1 MSIGTEANTKAT
13 SRPMLSSYKWMAA
26 FLFASMLLAVLSV
39 ADGAPAPVD
48 AYVSSPANI
57 VSFQNY
63 STPQIE
69 PGHHGYL
76 EFRVVNRYTNY
87 MASVNIT
94 IEITAGVNEK
104 ESKDISKASHPP
116 RLEAVGRPATGQGTH
131 KVSVSIPALAPGEAK
146 AVTLKYKVQSFEDTY
161 EATYIV
167 RSMID
172 FWYGNQT
179 EPQVH
184 YIMKSKGYFTN
195 EQWTVAT
202 SGGGFQYTNVNL
214 TALNISGITPD
225 TTFGVRSPFPQW
237 PKWVFLGGAILFL
250 GLGLLFVAMD
260 NYGKF
265 PHLKAWL
272 DEVGRRKRPVRWDDV
287 QVEEAPKLK
296 KGARTKNL
304 PWKDEV
310 EEEEAAE
317 DEDKYSK
324 KKRPKSKAAAARKN
338 KR

>member
-1 MSIGTEANTKAT
+1 MSIGVDAKRNGWISALLLV
-13 SRPMLSSYKWMAA
+13 PILLAA
-26 FLFASMLLAVLSV
+26 FPSV
-39 ADGAPAPVD
+39 IGEPAPVD
-48 AYVSSPANI
+48 AYVSSPAHI

-69 PGHHGYL
+69 PGHHGYM

-87 MASVNIT
+87 MASINIT

-104 ESKDISKASHPP
+104 ESKDISKVSQPP
-116 RLEAVGRPATGQGTH
+116 RLESVGRTATGQGTQ
-131 KVSVSIPALAPGEAK
+131 KVSISIPALDPGEEK
-146 AVTLKYKVQSFEDTY
+146 AVTLRYKVQSFEDTY

-184 YIMKSKGYFTN
+184 YIMRSKGHFTN
-195 EQWTVAT
+195 EQWAVAT

-272 DEVGRRKRPVRWDDV
+272 DEVGRRKRPVRWDEV
-287 QVEEAPKLK
+287 QVEEPPKLK
-296 KGARTKNL
+296 KGARAKDL
-304 PWKDEV
+304 PWKDEEEP
-310 EEEEAAE
+310 EEEETAE
-317 DEDKYSK
+317 DEDKDSK
-324 KKRPKSKAAAARKN
+324 KKRSKSKAAAARK
-338 KR
+338 R